1 MPTSTFILR
10 RASPSFNY
18 YRPAC
23 FFNFPETWTAPG
35 RYEGLPAVTSPV
47 IGRQQKTGTIM
58 ETIELLL
65 AIGVLGMAAPIAAV
79 VIAALWKLFR

>member
-1 MPTSTFILR
+1 
-10 RASPSFNY
+10 
-18 YRPAC
+18 
-23 FFNFPETWTAPG
+23 
-35 RYEGLPAVTSPV
+35 
-47 IGRQQKTGTIM
+47 M